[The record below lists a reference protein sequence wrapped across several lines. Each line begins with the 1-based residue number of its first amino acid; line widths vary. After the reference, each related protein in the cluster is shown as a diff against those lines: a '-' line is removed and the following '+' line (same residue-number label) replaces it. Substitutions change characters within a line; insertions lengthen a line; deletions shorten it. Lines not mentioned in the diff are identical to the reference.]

1 MLCLFSKIKEICKLR
16 LKIDKENEK
25 EISSIYDLIHNF
37 PPDFQ
42 KGITKLTIPILRR
55 LRMSELQ
62 LIVNDHFSRIE
73 SKFEEKL
80 LIKFQIFKFLI
91 IQHRT
96 KYKFS

>member
-73 SKFEEKL
+73 SKFKEKKD
-80 LIKFQIFKFLI
+80 LIKM
-91 IQHRT
+91 
-96 KYKFS
+96 